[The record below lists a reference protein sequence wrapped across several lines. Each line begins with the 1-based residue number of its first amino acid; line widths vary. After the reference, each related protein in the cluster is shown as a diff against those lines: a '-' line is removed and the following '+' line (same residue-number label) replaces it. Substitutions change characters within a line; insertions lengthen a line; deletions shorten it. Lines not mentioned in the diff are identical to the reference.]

1 VLLPA
6 LHEGRGGGGVT
17 PEGCALKVPSPSP
30 FLMPVL
36 AVLKQMWT
44 IQNYSQLVISV
55 QKFIFAISAAIKLF
69 NSIYLN

>member
-6 LHEGRGGGGVT
+6 LHEGGGGGGGGVT
-17 PEGCALKVPSPSP
+17 SEGCALKVPSPSP

-44 IQNYSQLVISV
+44 IQNYS
-55 QKFIFAISAAIKLF
+55 
-69 NSIYLN
+69 